1 MDVDG
6 QPTRALFE
14 SKMTSTQVCKVLDL
28 AHGLA
33 VELDTR
39 DVQYAR
45 RCVTSDFQ
53 LLYSHPSAK
62 RVDCLISTP
71 SMPFDFLLALF
82 FFGNSKLYENS
93 STFKRLRSSLYTL
106 NTVPS
111 ENRTTCFKST
121 SSWFGLNRS
130 CPVTCQRCS
139 KECVIHTK

>member
-82 FFGNSKLYENS
+82 FLETPNCTKIH
-93 STFKRLRSSLYTL
+93 RLLNDCDHLYTRSTQFL
-106 NTVPS
+106 R
-111 ENRTTCFKST
+111 RTER
-121 SSWFGLNRS
+121 LA
-130 CPVTCQRCS
+130 S
-139 KECVIHTK
+139 KAHRAGSV